1 MMTDKQYKQISE
13 LISTVKIICF
23 VHDHVKP
30 HMWKDLHADMK
41 NLGEFFNK
49 RITDGIISMSIAI
62 MMRDYKTA
70 ELGATEIL
78 ASIQRIN
85 KWRADLLT
93 QKQCQ

>member
-41 NLGEFFNK
+41 NLGEFFK
-49 RITDGIISMSIAI
+49 A
-62 MMRDYKTA
+62 K
-70 ELGATEIL
+70 
-78 ASIQRIN
+78 QRIEN
-85 KWRADLLT
+85 LDTIRQGVLEDRRKDAT
-93 QKQCQ
+93 